1 MPTPSTADPGRGNSA
16 AFAHP
21 PKDQPPE
28 NATPPS
34 PGVNPSAADYYA
46 VNRGGGLFSEG
57 HDAFGKFDVDYATV
71 DQVDWA
77 GQLDNW
83 LRQSAQRRGMF
94 F

>member
-1 MPTPSTADPGRGNSA
+1 VLEVDKR
-16 AFAHP
+16 
-21 PKDQPPE
+21 
-28 NATPPS
+28 
-34 PGVNPSAADYYA
+34 
-46 VNRGGGLFSEG
+46 GGLFTEG
-57 HDAFGKFDVDYATV
+57 HDAFGRFDVDYRTV